1 MEPKAPQTCGGEA
14 PDARPG
20 FFTLSMSK
28 PQPSAV
34 ERQPN
39 TPHAQA
45 DATTPRRGWF
55 VLTAIFLAA
64 LNLRPAITSLSP
76 LLETVRA
83 DLQLSVAMAG
93 VLAMLPV
100 TCFGVFTL
108 LAPPLLRRMSADRV
122 VLVGLIALAVGLTL
136 RSLIGVT
143 GMFAGTLLAGA
154 SISIVLVALPSII
167 KREYGARASLL
178 MGFYSMSL
186 CLGAS
191 VAAGLS
197 APLQAWLSNSWQL
210 ALAFWLLPAAG
221 TALLWLRPVTHLP
234 VAPAPRPASDANVPA
249 PVTMHL
255 PTPNILRNPLA
266 WMVTLY
272 MGLQSFLSYCAITW
286 LPAMLIDRGMTQ
298 IQAGFGL
305 SICFG
310 VQLITSVVAPWLG
323 GLGKDQ
329 RPSITLMLSLTLLGM
344 LGVLYAPITWLWPCI
359 VVTGLGM
366 GGTFS
371 LALALLVLRAPNPSA
386 AAALAGMAQG
396 VGYVLASLGPVSL
409 GVLYATSR
417 QWHTTALL
425 MTVVVV
431 LAWLCG
437 MRAGRNQLIW
447 QA

>member
-1 MEPKAPQTCGGEA
+1 VSTGQGAK
-14 PDARPG
+14 
-20 FFTLSMSK
+20 
-28 PQPSAV
+28 
-34 ERQPN
+34 
-39 TPHAQA
+39 H
-45 DATTPRRGWF
+45 RRSWYVF
-55 VLTAIFLAA
+55 VAIFLAA
-64 LNLRPAITSLSP
+64 FNLRPAITSLSP

-83 DLQLSVAMAG
+83 ELHLSVAMAG

-122 VLVGLIALAVGLTL
+122 VLVGLLALALGLAL
-136 RSLIGVT
+136 RSVIGVV

-154 SISIVLVALPSII
+154 SISIALVALPSII
-167 KREYGARASLL
+167 KREYGARASII

-197 APLQAWLSNSWQL
+197 APLQTWLSNSWQW

-221 TALLWLRPVTHLP
+221 TVLLWLRPVTHQP
-234 VAPAPRPASDANVPA
+234 VVVTARST
-249 PVTMHL
+249 PVTVTAHV
-255 PTPNILRNPLA
+255 PPPNILRSPLA
-266 WMVTLY
+266 WMVTFY

-286 LPAMLIDRGMTQ
+286 LPAMLTDRGLTQ

-305 SICFG
+305 SLCFG
-310 VQLITSVVAPWLG
+310 VQLITSVIAPWLG
-323 GLGKDQ
+323 SLGKDQ
-329 RPSITLMLSLTLLGM
+329 RLSITLMLCLTLSGF
-344 LGVLYAPITWLWPCI
+344 LGVFYAPMAWLWPSI
-359 VVTGLGM
+359 VITGLGM

-396 VGYVLASLGPVSL
+396 AGYVIASLGPFSL
-409 GVLYATSR
+409 GILYAASQ
-417 QWHTTALL
+417 QWHTSALL
-425 MTVVVV
+425 IVVVVV

-437 MRAGRNQLIW
+437 MLAGRNQLIW